1 MLCEVARTDEA
12 HELLTAEAANQFD
25 FPYDGLWLTSLAN
38 LTEVAAITGDRSI
51 AQLLVERL
59 APYANH
65 IIAPAGTVVNGPV
78 ARQLAR
84 AATLL
89 GDYDQAEEWFAI
101 AHDIHVRLQA
111 PFWTA
116 MGQLDHADLC
126 LARRADGDLER
137 ARELVTTAAAT
148 AAEYGCA
155 GLTKRAAT
163 LLADL

>member
-1 MLCEVARTDEA
+1 MSDFLDTAASDRTTSAAARTLVDRVA
-12 HELLTAEAANQFD
+12 PFADHVVDPTAALVPGAIAR
-25 FPYDGLWLTSLAN
+25 PLA
-38 LTEVAAITGDRSI
+38 G
-51 AQLLVERL
+51 
-59 APYANH
+59 
-65 IIAPAGTVVNGPV
+65 
-78 ARQLAR
+78 

-101 AHDIHVRLQA
+101 AHDIHARLQA

-116 MGQLDHADLC
+116 LGQLDHADLC

-155 GLTKRAAT
+155 GLTERADR